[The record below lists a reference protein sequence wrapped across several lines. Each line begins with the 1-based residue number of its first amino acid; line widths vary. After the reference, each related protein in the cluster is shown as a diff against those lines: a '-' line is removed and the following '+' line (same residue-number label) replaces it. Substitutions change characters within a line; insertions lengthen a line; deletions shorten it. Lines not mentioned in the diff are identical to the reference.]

1 MIHCRAH
8 SSRSTDL
15 LEHAPL
21 APEPTGRHDLGL
33 EAAGGSYPLP
43 ENPALAAVA
52 AGLNEAGHW
61 ALVVDD
67 RWRLVYVTE
76 EIRLS
81 VGATTERAEFALGG
95 HMFGTEVVE
104 SVMRQ
109 PRGPNTMEVQRAWFA
124 ALGGLILADTPGGR
138 GELRE
143 LVHPEFHDIVDH
155 LSPDC
160 AEVLSHQMRGANID
174 GTIQS
179 IPGLA
184 IRQRDATGRL
194 AGTVLL
200 LKPAAGMNA
209 IAVLT
214 ADADPGHLDRLASMS
229 RAGRRPAAVL
239 MADLEGSSQLSRQMS
254 TAAYFSLVRRL
265 VRTADQCIV
274 DAGGLV
280 GRHVG
285 DGIVAFFPAETSQ
298 SESSAARA
306 CIAAA
311 RALKTALGA
320 VAERSGLG
328 SHDIQLRFGLHW
340 GSTLYVGNITT
351 VGRSE
356 VTALG
361 DEVNETA
368 RIEACATGGR
378 TLASKTLLE
387 RLEPN
392 DAAALDLDPDHAT
405 YTRLADLPTA
415 TDKARLDAPTI
426 SICDI

>member
-1 MIHCRAH
+1 MRD
-8 SSRSTDL
+8 DL
-15 LEHAPL
+15 SV
-21 APEPTGRHDLGL
+21 
-33 EAAGGSYPLP
+33 EADKGSYPLP
-43 ENPALAAVA
+43 EDPVLAAVA
-52 AGLNEAGHW
+52 AGLSEAGYW

-95 HMFGTEVVE
+95 HLFGTEVVN
-104 SVMRQ
+104 SAMRR
-109 PRGPNTMEVQRAWFA
+109 PRGPNTIEVQRAWFT

-138 GELRE
+138 GELRT
-143 LVHPEFHDIVDH
+143 LVHPEFRDAVDH
-155 LSPDC
+155 LSPDGT
-160 AEVLSHQMRGANID
+160 EVLSHQMGGANID
-174 GTIQS
+174 GAIQD

-184 IRQRDATGRL
+184 IRPRDATGRL
-194 AGTVLL
+194 AGTILL

-214 ADADPGHLDRLASMS
+214 ADSDQGHLDRLVSMS
-229 RAGRRPAAVL
+229 SAGRRPAAVL
-239 MADLEGSSQLSRQMS
+239 MADLEGSTQLSRNMS

-285 DGIVAFFPAETSQ
+285 DGVVAFFLAETSQ
-298 SESSAARA
+298 SESGAARA
-306 CIAAA
+306 CIGAA
-311 RALKTALGA
+311 RALRTALGA
-320 VAERSGLG
+320 VAERNGLG

-387 RLEPN
+387 RLEPA
-392 DAAALDLDPDHAT
+392 DAAALNLNPDHAT
-405 YTRLADLPTA
+405 YSSLADLPTA
-415 TDKARLDAPTI
+415 TDKASLDAPTI